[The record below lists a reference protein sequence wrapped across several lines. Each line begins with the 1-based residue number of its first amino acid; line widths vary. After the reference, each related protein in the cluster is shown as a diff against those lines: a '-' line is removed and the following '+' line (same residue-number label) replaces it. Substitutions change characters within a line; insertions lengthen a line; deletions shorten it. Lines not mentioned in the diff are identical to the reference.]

1 MTAKLFP
8 GFTQVRVTVG
18 GITINAVRGGVG
30 PPVLMLHGYPQ
41 THVMWHRV
49 APGLASRHTVVCADL
64 RGYGDS
70 DKPDSDPG
78 HQPYAK
84 RVMARDQVELMRALG
99 FDRFAV
105 VGHDRGARVA
115 RRMALDHPDTVG
127 RLAVLDIVPTATV
140 YGTLDQVHATTVW
153 RYFFLVQPPDLPERL
168 IGADPSYYLTHTL
181 REWCATPDRLA
192 ADAVAEYRRCFDPAT
207 IRATCED
214 YRAGASVDLDHDASD
229 ADHRIA
235 CPTLVLWSA
244 TGLGAAYD
252 VLPTWRQQADNVR
265 GKALDCGHFLAEERP
280 EEVTAQLLA
289 FLAAD
294 EDT

>member
-1 MTAKLFP
+1 
-8 GFTQVRVTVG
+8 
-18 GITINAVRGGVG
+18 
-30 PPVLMLHGYPQ
+30 
-41 THVMWHRV
+41 MWHRV

-115 RRMALDHPDTVG
+115 RRMALDHPGTVR

-140 YGTLDQVHATTVW
+140 YGNLDQVHATTVW

-168 IGADPSYYLTHTL
+168 IGADPGYYLAYTL
-181 REWCATPDRLA
+181 REWCATPDGLA
-192 ADAVAEYRRCFDPAT
+192 AEAVAEYRRCFDPAT
-207 IRATCED
+207 IHATCED
-214 YRAGASVDLDHDASD
+214 YRAGATVDLDHDASD
-229 ADHRIA
+229 AGHRIA

-244 TGLGAAYD
+244 TGLGTAYD
-252 VLPTWRQQADNVR
+252 VLSTWRQQADDVR

-280 EEVTAQLLA
+280 EEVTSELLT

-294 EDT
+294 GAA